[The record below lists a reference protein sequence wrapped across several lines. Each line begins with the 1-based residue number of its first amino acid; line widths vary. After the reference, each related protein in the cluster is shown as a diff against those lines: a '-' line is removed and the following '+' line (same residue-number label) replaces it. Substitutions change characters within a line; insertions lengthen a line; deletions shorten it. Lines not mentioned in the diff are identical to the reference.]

1 MIDATEFERL
11 FKTYYSPMYRVAYS
25 MLGDTEQSKDIV
37 SDVFASLWQGNV
49 VVRTDTERSFLM
61 QCVVNACKNH
71 IARLSRD
78 ERLCHRY
85 SLDGMGE
92 PSNDIEERWRQV
104 NSYINDQ
111 LSEQTARILRLCLVS
126 GYSYNEAAQELQ
138 VSRSTINK
146 HIVNGLKQ
154 LREKFRTK

>member
-11 FKTYYSPMYRVAYS
+11 FKTYYPSMYRVAYS

-37 SDVFASLWQGNV
+37 SDVFASLWQDNME
-49 VVRTDTERSFLM
+49 VRTDTERSFLM
-61 QCVVNACKNH
+61 RCVVNACKNH
-71 IARLSRD
+71 IARLSRN
-78 ERLCHRY
+78 EKLRHRY
-85 SLDGMGE
+85 FLDGMPE
-92 PSNDIEERWRQV
+92 PNEDIEERLRQV
-104 NSYINDQ
+104 NSYISDQ

-146 HIVNGLKQ
+146 HIVNGLKR